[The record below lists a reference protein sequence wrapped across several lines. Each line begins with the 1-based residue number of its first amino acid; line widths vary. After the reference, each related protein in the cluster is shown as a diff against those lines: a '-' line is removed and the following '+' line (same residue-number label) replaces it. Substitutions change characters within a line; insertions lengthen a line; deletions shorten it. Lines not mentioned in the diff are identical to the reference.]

1 MKKLTI
7 ICLAALPALVSCEN
21 REELFETKRTVQ
33 YITKERV
40 IDTRELTV
48 PEESGVRFTQFSTET
63 DNLYTPYI
71 ENKQGVIYWDT
82 DPKIGISPDGMKVAY
97 VGIANGKSNI
107 YIKSTQG
114 GKTTIQRT
122 FKENIVNVSYSP
134 DGEKLV
140 YTERLDSDKNI
151 FQIDANQGASVQQ
164 ISSTS
169 QIERTPIY
177 SSDNNF
183 IFFSKGEYSASTK
196 SYRYYIWNFDR
207 KTSIMSQF
215 CEGFSPSISPDS
227 KTLYFTRNNKS
238 SGLGEIW
245 SLNLI
250 TGQETQILSDSE
262 RGFSSPKISPDG
274 KTLVITGS
282 TLATSSR
289 IENLD
294 LYTINTNGTNL
305 TQVTFHPGHD
315 LSPTW
320 GPKGKLIYFL
330 SQRGNEKG
338 TFGIWSIEYKN

>member
-1 MKKLTI
+1 MNKALLYLV
-7 ICLAALPALVSCEN
+7 LAPMVISCAQ
-21 REELFETKRTVQ
+21 REDLYETKRTVQ
-33 YITKERV
+33 YVNKERV
-40 IDTRELTV
+40 VDTRELTV
-48 PEESGVRFTQFSTET
+48 PEESGIRFTQFSTET

-71 ENKQGVIYWDT
+71 ENKKGIIYWDT
-82 DPKIGISPDGMKVAY
+82 DPKIGISPDGTRVAY
-97 VGIANGKSNI
+97 IGISNGKSNI

-114 GKTTIQRT
+114 GKTTVQRT
-122 FKENIVNVSYSP
+122 FKESIVNVAYSP

-140 YTERLDSDKNI
+140 YTERQDSDKNI

-169 QIERTPIY
+169 QIESTPIY

-183 IFFSKGEYSASTK
+183 IFFSKGEYSATTQ

-215 CEGFSPSISPDS
+215 CEGFSPSSSPDGQI
-227 KTLYFTRNNKS
+227 LYFTRNNKS
-238 SGLGEIW
+238 TGLGEIW
-245 SLNLI
+245 SINLV

-294 LYTINTNGTNL
+294 LYTISINGTNL
-305 TQVTFHPGHD
+305 TQITFHPGHD
-315 LSPTW
+315 LSPIW
-320 GPKGKLIYFL
+320 GPKGEKIYFL

-338 TFGIWSIEYKN
+338 LYGIWSIEYRN